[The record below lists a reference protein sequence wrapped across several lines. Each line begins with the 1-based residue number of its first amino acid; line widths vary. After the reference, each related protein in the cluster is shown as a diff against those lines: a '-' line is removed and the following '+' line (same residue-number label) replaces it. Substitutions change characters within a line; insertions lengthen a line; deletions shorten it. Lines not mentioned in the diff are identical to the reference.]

1 MTCLAQK
8 QLPASGLQ
16 SSLRMLGEE
25 EGVGVEEVGAGEE
38 RRSRAQCLQQLLLL
52 PV

>member
-1 MTCLAQK
+1 MPCQN
-8 QLPASGLQ
+8 QLQALGLQ
-16 SSLRMLGEE
+16 SSLRMLGEEE

-38 RRSRAQCLQQLLLL
+38 RRSRAQCLQQQLLLL